1 MPRWIHEATNRR
13 LTGIEADNLHCILRA
28 HDTNGRGAVNLPL
41 PEAVCQ
47 QAGLPADTVDAVL
60 EQGDGRLWSW
70 DRGNGRVFLY
80 SPKRIRREAGMIKS

>member
-1 MPRWIHEATNRR
+1 MIPALALYN
-13 LTGIEADNLHCILRA
+13 ALRQ
-28 HDTNGRGAVNLPL
+28 HDTAGRGAVNLPI
-41 PEAVCQ
+41 PATVHQ
-47 QAGLPADTVDAVL
+47 QAGLPADAIDAVL